1 MIVDLR
7 LDSKRILVVGGG
19 REATKRVAAMVR
31 ENCSIT
37 VVSPAVSEAISETA
51 RSGRIAVIHDR
62 ADASILGRMRPDIV
76 VAATDDRSLNRSLMD
91 EARRLRVLGYSSSDP
106 QRSDY
111 ANLAQA
117 EFGGMVRVAVSTGGR
132 SPAMAGRI
140 RDDIRNMMAR
150 TITPQM
156 LREIEALGAER
167 ASRGESVP

>member
-19 REATKRVAAMVR
+19 REAAKRVAAMVR
-31 ENCSIT
+31 EDCSIT
-37 VVSPAVSEAISETA
+37 VVSPIVSETISDMA
-51 RSGRIAVIHDR
+51 RSGRITLMQER
-62 ADASILGRMRPDIV
+62 ADASILERTHPDMV
-76 VAATDDRSLNRSLMD
+76 VAATDDHSLNRALVA

-106 QRSDY
+106 QYSDY

-132 SPAMAGRI
+132 SPAMAKRI
-140 RDDIRNMMAR
+140 RDDIRSILAR

-156 LREIEALGAER
+156 LSEIEALGAER
-167 ASRGESVP
+167 TSGRETVR

>member
-19 REATKRVAAMVR
+19 REATKRVASMAR
-31 ENCSIT
+31 EDCAIT
-37 VVSPAVSEAISETA
+37 VVSPVASEAISDMA
-51 RSGRIAVIHDR
+51 RSGRITLMHERV
-62 ADASILGRMRPDIV
+62 DASVLERTHPDIV
-76 VAATDDRSLNRSLMD
+76 VAATDDHSLNHALMS

-106 QRSDY
+106 QYSDY

-132 SPAMAGRI
+132 SPAMAKRI
-140 RDDIRNMMAR
+140 RDDIRSALAH

-156 LREIEALGAER
+156 LSEIEALGAER
-167 ASRGESVP
+167 ASGRETAR

>member
-19 REATKRVAAMVR
+19 REATKRVAAMAR
-31 ENCSIT
+31 EDCAIT
-37 VVSPAVSEAISETA
+37 VVSPVISETISEMA
-51 RSGRIAVIHDR
+51 RSGRITVIPDS
-62 ADASILGRMRPDIV
+62 ADASILGRIHPDMV
-76 VAATDDRSLNRSLMD
+76 VAATDDRALNRALMA
-91 EARRLRVLGYSSSDP
+91 EAHRLRIWGYSSSDP
-106 QRSDY
+106 QYSDY

-140 RDDIRNMMAR
+140 RDDIRNMLTR

-167 ASRGESVP
+167 TSREETVR